1 VIKPSITLQELRRRI
16 YRKAKAEKQWRFW
29 GLYVHVTKRETLTAA
44 YQEAKAN
51 DGSPGI
57 DEASFQSI
65 EERGVEKF
73 LAEIRGELLAGR
85 YKPSKNRRVEIP
97 KGNGKTRRL
106 GIPTIKDR
114 VVQGAL
120 KLILEP
126 IFEADF
132 HQSSYAYRPKRT
144 AHQALDRVVHG
155 LIQGLTQVIDVDLK
169 SYFDNIR
176 HHLVLRK
183 LAGRVKDPA
192 ILHLIKQILKANGK
206 RGVPQG
212 GVLSPLLANL
222 YLNDLDKAMEEE
234 MVKRRRE
241 GKWERVIYTRYADDM
256 VVLVDGYPQWRPQ
269 VCVIKQRMEEELKK
283 VDVEINK
290 EKTRV
295 VDFGTGGSF
304 GFLGFDLREARNR
317 LGKRFLLRTP
327 MKKKQSELVRR
338 IGRILKFSRH
348 RKLKDVLELI
358 RPIIV
363 GWVNYFRVGNS
374 RRAFDWIRFEM
385 MKKIRRFAMKQKGRP
400 GCGWKRWSNETIY
413 KEWGLVNNYTVRY
426 FYRSPAKVLPAARQ
440 IASYERRAQESRMTE
455 RVTSGLM
462 RRGLETDLR

>member
-1 VIKPSITLQELRRRI
+1 MIKPSVNLQELRRRI
-16 YRKAKAEKQWRFW
+16 YRKAKAEKQRRFW

-57 DEASFQSI
+57 DGESFQSI
-65 EERGVEKF
+65 EAKGVEKF
-73 LAEIRGELLAGR
+73 LAEIGWELIAGT

-114 VVQGAL
+114 VVQGAV

-132 HQSSYAYRPKRT
+132 HQSSYGYRPQRT

-155 LIQGLTQVIDVDLK
+155 LVQGLTRVIDVDLK

-176 HHLVLRK
+176 HHLLLQK
-183 LAGRVKDPA
+183 LGKRVEDPQV
-192 ILHLIKQILKANGK
+192 LHLIKQILKANGK
-206 RGVPQG
+206 QGVPQG

-222 YLNDLDKAMEEE
+222 YLNELDQAMEEE

-256 VVLVDGYPQWRPQ
+256 VVLVDGYPQWQPHVGMIQKRL
-269 VCVIKQRMEEELKK
+269 EEELRK
-283 VDVEINK
+283 VEIEINE

-295 VDFGTGGSF
+295 VEFARDGSF

-317 LGKRFLLRTP
+317 LGKRFVLRTP

-338 IGRILKFSRH
+338 IGRILKYSRH
-348 RKLKDVLELI
+348 RKLTDVLEMI
-358 RPIIV
+358 RPVIV

-385 MKKIRRFAMKQKGRP
+385 MKKIRRFVMKQKGRP

-413 KEWGLVNNYTVRY
+413 KEWRLVNHYTVRY
-426 FYRSPAKVLPAARQ
+426 FYRSPVKVLPAH
-440 IASYERRAQESRMTE
+440 
-455 RVTSGLM
+455 
-462 RRGLETDLR
+462 

>member
-1 VIKPSITLQELRRRI
+1 MIKPSITLQELRRRI

-212 GVLSPLLANL
+212 GVL
-222 YLNDLDKAMEEE
+222 
-234 MVKRRRE
+234 
-241 GKWERVIYTRYADDM
+241 
-256 VVLVDGYPQWRPQ
+256 
-269 VCVIKQRMEEELKK
+269 
-283 VDVEINK
+283 
-290 EKTRV
+290 
-295 VDFGTGGSF
+295 
-304 GFLGFDLREARNR
+304 
-317 LGKRFLLRTP
+317 
-327 MKKKQSELVRR
+327 
-338 IGRILKFSRH
+338 
-348 RKLKDVLELI
+348 
-358 RPIIV
+358 
-363 GWVNYFRVGNS
+363 
-374 RRAFDWIRFEM
+374 
-385 MKKIRRFAMKQKGRP
+385 
-400 GCGWKRWSNETIY
+400 
-413 KEWGLVNNYTVRY
+413 
-426 FYRSPAKVLPAARQ
+426 
-440 IASYERRAQESRMTE
+440 
-455 RVTSGLM
+455 
-462 RRGLETDLR
+462 

>member
-1 VIKPSITLQELRRRI
+1 MIKPSITLQELRRRI
-16 YRKAKAEKQWRFW
+16 YRKAKAEKQRRFW

-57 DEASFQSI
+57 DGESFQSI
-65 EERGVEKF
+65 EAKGVEKF
-73 LAEIRGELLAGR
+73 LAEIGWELIAGT

-114 VVQGAL
+114 VVQGAV

-132 HQSSYAYRPKRT
+132 HQSSYGYRPQRT

-155 LIQGLTQVIDVDLK
+155 LVQGLTRVIDVDLK

-176 HHLVLRK
+176 HHLLLQK
-183 LAGRVKDPA
+183 LGKRVEDPQV
-192 ILHLIKQILKANGK
+192 LHLIKQILKANGK
-206 RGVPQG
+206 QGVPQG

-222 YLNDLDKAMEEE
+222 YLNELDQAMEEE

-256 VVLVDGYPQWRPQ
+256 VVLVDGYPQWQPHVGMIQKRL
-269 VCVIKQRMEEELKK
+269 EEELRK
-283 VDVEINK
+283 VEIEINE

-295 VDFGTGGSF
+295 VEFARDGSF

-317 LGKRFLLRTP
+317 LGKRFVLRTP

-338 IGRILKFSRH
+338 IGRILKYSRH
-348 RKLKDVLELI
+348 RKLTDVLEMI
-358 RPIIV
+358 RPVIV

-385 MKKIRRFAMKQKGRP
+385 MKKIRRFVMKQKGRP

-413 KEWGLVNNYTVRY
+413 KEWRLVNHYTVRY
-426 FYRSPAKVLPAARQ
+426 FYRSPVKVLPAH
-440 IASYERRAQESRMTE
+440 
-455 RVTSGLM
+455 
-462 RRGLETDLR
+462 